1 MQIAIDGPASS
12 GKSTVAK
19 KLAKKL
25 NFIYIDTGAMYR
37 ALTYFALKKQVNLNN
52 ENEIILLFKNLNF
65 HVTSSKDGQHF
76 WVNNEDVTDKIR
88 QPDVAEHVSQVAT
101 YSQVRNFLS
110 KLQRKMAKQQ
120 NVIMDGRDI
129 GTVILPQAN
138 YKFFVTASP
147 EVRAHRRFLENQER
161 GIDISL
167 SKLTESIKK
176 RDKIDSQRKV
186 APLKKAPDAELID
199 TSDLSIS
206 EVVSL
211 LLSKIRV

>member
-37 ALTYFALKKQVNLNN
+37 ALTYFALKNQANLNN
-52 ENEIILLFKNLNF
+52 ENEIIPLFKSLNF
-65 HVTSSKDGQHF
+65 RVTSSKDGQHF

-88 QPDVAEHVSQVAT
+88 QPDVADHVSQVAT
-101 YSQVRNFLS
+101 YPQVRNFLS

-161 GIDISL
+161 GIDTSL

-199 TSDLSIS
+199 TSDLNIS

>member
-37 ALTYFALKKQVNLNN
+37 ALTYFALKNQVNLNN
-52 ENEIILLFKNLNF
+52 ENEIIPLFKSLNF
-65 HVTSSKDGQHF
+65 RVTSSKDGQHF

-88 QPDVAEHVSQVAT
+88 QPDVADHVSQVAT
-101 YSQVRNFLS
+101 YPQVRNFLS
-110 KLQRKMAKQQ
+110 KLQRKLAKQQ

-161 GIDISL
+161 GIDTSL

-199 TSDLSIS
+199 TSDLNIS

>member
-37 ALTYFALKKQVNLNN
+37 ALTYFALKNQVNLNN
-52 ENEIILLFKNLNF
+52 ENEIIPLFKSLNF
-65 HVTSSKDGQHF
+65 RVTSSKDGQHF

-88 QPDVAEHVSQVAT
+88 QPDVADHVSQVAT
-101 YSQVRNFLS
+101 YPQVRKFLS

-161 GIDISL
+161 GIDTSL

-199 TSDLSIS
+199 TSDLNIS

>member
-52 ENEIILLFKNLNF
+52 ENEIIPLFKKLNF

-161 GIDISL
+161 GIDTSL

>member
-37 ALTYFALKKQVNLNN
+37 ALTYFALKNQVNLNN
-52 ENEIILLFKNLNF
+52 ENEIIPLFKSLNF
-65 HVTSSKDGQHF
+65 RVTSSKDGQHF

-88 QPDVAEHVSQVAT
+88 QPDVAGHVSQVAT
-101 YSQVRNFLS
+101 YPQVRNFLS

-161 GIDISL
+161 GIDTSL

-199 TSDLSIS
+199 TSDLNIS

>member
-37 ALTYFALKKQVNLNN
+37 ALTYFALKKQVDLNN
-52 ENEIILLFKNLNF
+52 ENEIIPLFKNLNF

-161 GIDISL
+161 GIDTSL

>member
-37 ALTYFALKKQVNLNN
+37 ALTYFALKNQVNLNN
-52 ENEIILLFKNLNF
+52 ENEIIPLFKSLNF
-65 HVTSSKDGQHF
+65 RVTSSKDGQHF

-88 QPDVAEHVSQVAT
+88 QPDVADHVSQVAT
-101 YSQVRNFLS
+101 YPQVRNFLS

-161 GIDISL
+161 GIDTSL

-199 TSDLSIS
+199 TSDLNIS

>member
-1 MQIAIDGPASS
+1 M
-12 GKSTVAK
+12 
-19 KLAKKL
+19 
-25 NFIYIDTGAMYR
+25 
-37 ALTYFALKKQVNLNN
+37 
-52 ENEIILLFKNLNF
+52 
-65 HVTSSKDGQHF
+65 
-76 WVNNEDVTDKIR
+76 
-88 QPDVAEHVSQVAT
+88 
-101 YSQVRNFLS
+101 
-110 KLQRKMAKQQ
+110 
-120 NVIMDGRDI
+120 
-129 GTVILPQAN
+129 PQAN

-161 GIDISL
+161 GIDTSL